1 MGAPVSSDILDNKI
15 KGWSKEMSLKIM
27 WVRWEYQADF
37 TVLGYTAFII
47 AKWSLIS
54 LVIVD
59 FCNSQRI
66 ISSGKDQSNSES
78 EPDIVIVTN
87 GSKSCLEHWQIG
99 HRIWEGTVAH
109 LNHMWSEPA
118 RNCYLN
124 KLRVIPSGLCQH
136 SVPECQPL
144 LWQKLVENQSFKC
157 AQSSPNK

>member
-66 ISSGKDQSNSES
+66 ILSGKDQSNSES

-87 GSKSCLEHWQIG
+87 GSKSWNIG
-99 HRIWEGTVAH
+99 RSATE
-109 LNHMWSEPA
+109 
-118 RNCYLN
+118 
-124 KLRVIPSGLCQH
+124 SG
-136 SVPECQPL
+136 
-144 LWQKLVENQSFKC
+144 K
-157 AQSSPNK
+157 AQ